1 VLNLLRGL
9 SPRFDRV
16 MPILTRKKPFPTF
29 AETKNDLLLEELRLS
44 ATTTAAPATALYNA
58 PRAAPSASGG
68 GFLFTALRSP
78 AAWSSSATYWL
89 GGGGSLPWSQEW
101 TKWHDRRPRHDRWFP
116 MAICLQPVD
125 WHHPHV
131 AWAVRGCLGPSPRHP
146 SVGLLC
152 RSTSGSTLGTSLA
165 SAGAPSPSGAS
176 DPPRVGALDKWVGHA
191 VSRQLLLHDDAGR
204 THLGL

>member
-1 VLNLLRGL
+1 VPRAQPP
-9 SPRFDRV
+9 PRFEPSLRSCDAHSYPHEAFSNLCGDQERSASRGASPLRHCDRRSRHDA
-16 MPILTRKKPFPTF
+16 PQ
-29 AETKNDLLLEELRLS
+29 
-44 ATTTAAPATALYNA
+44 AT
-58 PRAAPSASGG
+58 PSASGG

-152 RSTSGSTLGTSLA
+152 RSTSGSALGTSLA

-176 DPPRVGALDKWVGHA
+176 DPPCVGALDKWVGHA
-191 VSRQLLLHDDAGR
+191 VSR
-204 THLGL
+204 